1 MRVLLTDR
9 FVAGAKG
16 DGSRQVEFF
25 DAKTKGLSLRVSR
38 KGVKS
43 WSFSFTA
50 SKGKRA
56 RLTLGSY
63 PAVTLAAARG
73 LALEAQATVQS
84 GQDPRMHKAGA
95 MTLAAL
101 IEHYVAKHV
110 RNLRSAKQV
119 ERRFLRN
126 VIPVIGSVRLAD
138 LHRRDINRAVD
149 AVTDRGCPIEANRV
163 FSDLRAALRWAVSR
177 GDLDRNPVE
186 GMSAP
191 SPARNRDRVLNESE
205 IRHLWNVLAKALPS
219 QIGCQRILRL
229 CLVTAQRVGEVTGIQ
244 RDELD
249 LDRRLWTLPGSRTK
263 NAHPHTVPLS
273 GLAVSIIEEAIAD
286 AGHSRRPFDLLPVA
300 VARFVG
306 RAQTKFGISPSW
318 TPHDLRRT
326 ALTGMAR
333 LGVAPIVLGHVA
345 NHRTTTRAGVTLAVY
360 SQYAYDREK
369 REALDLWAARLA
381 AIVGDQAAAEVV
393 PLRSV

>member
-1 MRVLLTDR
+1 MRIVLTDR

-16 DGSRQVEFF
+16 DGSGQVEFF

-43 WSFSFTA
+43 WSFSFTT
-50 SKGKRA
+50 SNGKRA

-73 LALEAQATVQS
+73 LALEAQAAVQS
-84 GQDPRMHKAGA
+84 GQDPRMHKAG

-101 IEHYVAKHV
+101 IESYVAKHV

-119 ERRFLRN
+119 ERRFHRN
-126 VIPVIGSVRLAD
+126 VIPAIGSVRLSD

-149 AVTDRGCPIEANRV
+149 AVAGRGRPIEANRV
-163 FSDLRAALRWAVSR
+163 FSDLRAVLRWAVAR

-205 IRHLWNVLAKALPS
+205 IRHLWNVLPKALPS

-229 CLVTAQRVGEVTGIQ
+229 CLVTAQRVGEVTGMQ

-273 GLAVSIIEEAIAD
+273 DLAVSIIEEAIAD
-286 AGHSRRPFDLLPVA
+286 AGDSLRLFDLLPVA

-306 RAQTKFGISPSW
+306 RAQAQFGIFPSW

-333 LGVAPIVLGHVA
+333 FGVAPIVLGHVA

-393 PLRSV
+393 PLRSA

>member
-1 MRVLLTDR
+1 VLPYLKGTESNARSVMRVLLTDR

-50 SKGKRA
+50 SEGKRA

-149 AVTDRGCPIEANRV
+149 AVTDRVVRLKRIACSATCGRRCVGR
-163 FSDLRAALRWAVSR
+163 SLAVT
-177 GDLDRNPVE
+177 LT
-186 GMSAP
+186 A
-191 SPARNRDRVLNESE
+191 
-205 IRHLWNVLAKALPS
+205 IQWKACRRPR
-219 QIGCQRILRL
+219 QH
-229 CLVTAQRVGEVTGIQ
+229 ATGI
-244 RDELD
+244 
-249 LDRRLWTLPGSRTK
+249 GS
-263 NAHPHTVPLS
+263 
-273 GLAVSIIEEAIAD
+273 
-286 AGHSRRPFDLLPVA
+286 
-300 VARFVG
+300 
-306 RAQTKFGISPSW
+306 
-318 TPHDLRRT
+318 
-326 ALTGMAR
+326 
-333 LGVAPIVLGHVA
+333 
-345 NHRTTTRAGVTLAVY
+345 
-360 SQYAYDREK
+360 
-369 REALDLWAARLA
+369 
-381 AIVGDQAAAEVV
+381 
-393 PLRSV
+393 